1 MAIHTE
7 SLAGKHCVPCHGGSQ
22 PLRGDAL
29 DAMLRQTPHW
39 ELVRPE
45 RASQDRI
52 VREFTFADFRRTL
65 AFVNRV
71 AELADAENH
80 HPHISFTYSRC
91 RVELWTHAV
100 NGLSENDFILAAK
113 IDQVA

>member
-7 SLAGKHCVPCHGGSQ
+7 SLSQKHCVPCHGESAS
-22 PLRGDAL
+22 LRGEAL
-29 DAMLRQTPHW
+29 EAMLRQTPLW
-39 ELVRPE
+39 ELV
-45 RASQDRI
+45 DGNRI
-52 VREFTFADFRRTL
+52 VREFKFENFRQTL

-71 AELADAENH
+71 SEVAEAENH

-113 IDQVA
+113 IDALP